1 MYNDIQNGPEYKV
14 IGKSVEDCRAQLFQK
29 YGNNYQPVN
38 IGTITKEGFLGF
50 GRKEY
55 VEMKYIL
62 RSPVNAAS
70 KTSEDSFEK
79 NKSEILSK
87 LGASADNTKQIAKLD
102 AKIDA
107 ISDLIES
114 KLNNIQ
120 TNKKISSMILVLS
133 LRFFK
138 RTIR

>member
-62 RSPVNAAS
+62 RSPVNAAVRGVVHANS
-70 KTSEDSFEK
+70 IYKNQNEIVEK
-79 NKSEILSK
+79 K
-87 LGASADNTKQIAKLD
+87 
-102 AKIDA
+102 
-107 ISDLIES
+107 
-114 KLNNIQ
+114 
-120 TNKKISSMILVLS
+120 
-133 LRFFK
+133 
-138 RTIR
+138 